1 MGSDLDCT
9 DGLSAILDFNPRSR
23 VGATLC
29 YNSIERRRDISIH
42 APAWGATITKE
53 ADENVRDIS
62 IHAPA
67 WGATAKM
74 HKFYAFLDKITIFR
88 ELNGDFAWF

>member
-1 MGSDLDCT
+1 MSNE
-9 DGLSAILDFNPRSR
+9 I
-23 VGATLC
+23 
-29 YNSIERRRDISIH
+29 
-42 APAWGATITKE
+42 
-53 ADENVRDIS
+53 IS

>member
-1 MGSDLDCT
+1 MSMSPSLVKWAFQSTLPRGERLLVRCCT
-9 DGLSAILDFNPRSR
+9 RQGLL
-23 VGATLC
+23 
-29 YNSIERRRDISIH
+29 
-42 APAWGATITKE
+42 
-53 ADENVRDIS
+53 IS

>member
-1 MGSDLDCT
+1 M
-9 DGLSAILDFNPRSR
+9 
-23 VGATLC
+23 GATPTR
-29 YNSIERRRDISIH
+29 ED
-42 APAWGATITKE
+42 ADATL
-53 ADENVRDIS
+53 NIS